1 MKPLP
6 LDYITKFEPV
16 DSSRSTEVTARAMG
30 SRKLVLFILNS
41 LVPTFR
47 PMWKA
52 NCLAHHFTN
61 TDKFL
66 ISGSVLSA
74 FITED
79 DDKRSKCSHCTASNL
94 KLVSSFNEI
103 WQLLVL

>member
-6 LDYITKFEPV
+6 FDYITEFEPV
-16 DSSRSTEVTARAMG
+16 GPSRSTEVTARAMG
-30 SRKLVLFILNS
+30 SRKLVPFILNS

-66 ISGSVLSA
+66 ISAENSLPLSPRMMTKGQSA
-74 FITED
+74 IIAL
-79 DDKRSKCSHCTASNL
+79 HQ
-94 KLVSSFNEI
+94 I
-103 WQLLVL
+103 

>member
-6 LDYITKFEPV
+6 FDYITEFEPV
-16 DSSRSTEVTARAMG
+16 GSSRSTEVTARAIG

-47 PMWKA
+47 PMGKA

-66 ISGSVLSA
+66 ISGSGLSA

-79 DDKRSKCSHCTASNL
+79 DDKRSKCNHCAAHL
-94 KLVSSFNEI
+94 KLVSSFDEI
-103 WQLLVL
+103 